1 MCLQLLSWGEKI
13 DIEDN
18 PLRSFYF
25 PTAIFTWL
33 RVIFIIVHST
43 GEGYASLKSFKVQNQ
58 LLPIQLAKSQ
68 GGGVVIKSTPERN
81 NLEWSSRESLTYA
94 I

>member
-1 MCLQLLSWGEKI
+1 MCLQSLSWGEKI

-18 PLRSFYF
+18 PLRGFYF

-68 GGGVVIKSTPERN
+68 GGDKKY
-81 NLEWSSRESLTYA
+81 SRE
-94 I
+94 